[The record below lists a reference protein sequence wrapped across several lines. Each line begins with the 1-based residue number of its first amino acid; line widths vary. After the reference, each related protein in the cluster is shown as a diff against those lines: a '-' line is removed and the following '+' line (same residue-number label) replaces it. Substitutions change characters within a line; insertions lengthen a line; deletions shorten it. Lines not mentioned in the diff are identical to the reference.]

1 MNWLAHV
8 FLSPK
13 RIDCQLGNLL
23 ADPMKGRCWEG
34 APSDVC
40 NGMHLHMRIDTFTD
54 EHPEVSHSKKLLT
67 LHGPLKGVVLDIL
80 YDHFLSIHWQ
90 RFSVKRRERFLE
102 QFRIRAIKASGG
114 YPPEAKYV
122 VQRVVENRQLDSY
135 DRMDGVK
142 RAFMRID
149 NRLSDRVKQR
159 DGMMGYLTL
168 IEMHRTELEASFLR
182 FFPELMAHVRE
193 EIPSELF
200 DHWQD
205 LTVP

>member
-13 RIDCQLGNLL
+13 RIDYQLGNLL
-23 ADPMKGRCWEG
+23 ADPMKGRCWED
-34 APSDVC
+34 AHTDLC
-40 NGMHLHMRIDTFTD
+40 EGMRLHMRIDTFTD
-54 EHPEVSHSKKLLT
+54 EHPEVSRSKKLLT
-67 LHGPLKGVVLDIL
+67 LRGPLKGVVLDIL

-90 RFSVKRRERFLE
+90 RFSSKRRERFLE
-102 QFRIRAIKASGG
+102 QFRLRALKASGG
-114 YPPEAKYV
+114 YPPEAKQV
-122 VQRVVENRQLDSY
+122 IHRVVENRQLDSY

-149 NRLSDRVKQR
+149 NRLSQRVRQK

-168 IEMHRTELEASFLR
+168 IEIHRTELEASFLR

-193 EIPSELF
+193 HAPDEPF
-200 DHWQD
+200 DHWD
-205 LTVP
+205 TYPA